1 MTNGPSPLHPRVAD
15 VDPSRDREGAL
26 EVHPRV
32 KVCSLTS
39 EDPAV
44 VSAERPSV
52 SLTRE
57 DLAPFCVRRDA
68 VAAATWA
75 AVVLGILLTLLLH
88 VYLAGPITFVL
99 AFLLIGGFQHH
110 LSVIHHEAVHY
121 LLFRKRSWNEF
132 AGRFLAAYTIA
143 RHYELAKEVRKGLF
157 YAQLALDRASSLNQ
171 ARHAESLNQIA
182 NFQVAESR
190 FNEALE
196 TYAEAQQHLAPG
208 DALRHAVIGY
218 NVGYC
223 RVVLGSHRAGLRSI
237 YQSLRRLRRLGAE
250 RHEMLAR
257 LDLAFALLEFGKA
270 RLAERHASR
279 AIELASQFADPTAK
293 KNALYLAGAAASAR
307 GDEFTA
313 RRRFAE
319 LQGDFFPE
327 ADYLPDLLL
336 SVDVR
341 SLVNLKA

>member
-1 MTNGPSPLHPRVAD
+1 MTTSSDNTELQTARARWMRLVEVGDLAAALTLVDATASLAERLGDPVWIDRVRCNRAAI
-15 VDPSRDREGAL
+15 AL
-26 EVHPRV
+26 ELGVGGSVVAELRT
-32 KVCSLTS
+32 LLMRS
-39 EDPAV
+39 EDT
-44 VSAERPSV
+44 E
-52 SLTRE
+52 
-57 DLAPFCVRRDA
+57 
-68 VAAATWA
+68 
-75 AVVLGILLTLLLH
+75 
-88 VYLAGPITFVL
+88 
-99 AFLLIGGFQHH
+99 
-110 LSVIHHEAVHY
+110 
-121 LLFRKRSWNEF
+121 NE
-132 AGRFLAAYTIA
+132 FLAAYTIA